1 MLLLS
6 QRHNQYLN
14 MSQHCL
20 NGKDNLYHLEI
31 TSVGF
36 RGLTFFRLQ
45 IRGRGTKKKTPKR
58 TYFIYSCALSLDGS
72 RNMAALM

>member
-45 IRGRGTKKKTPKR
+45 IRGRGTKKKPQNVLTLF
-58 TYFIYSCALSLDGS
+58 TVVH
-72 RNMAALM
+72 